1 MRTNSIDIQKIIRET
16 RDTLQNPKEYFSSM
30 PLTGG
35 FAEPLVKAAIYGVV
49 AGIFALIW
57 SLLGW
62 TAVDSSG
69 MWGGVAGFMALI
81 WAIVGSLITVFIGGA
96 ILLVISAICGGN
108 TNYEANVRVAAS
120 LLALYP
126 INAFL
131 SFLYGISVSLG
142 DFMGLGISL
151 WSTYLIY
158 LACIFALKGRES
170 TAKIVAMVLLA
181 LALLGFWGSRK
192 VSNTFEDFSDDYRDS
207 PRMEQLD

>member
-1 MRTNSIDIQKIIRET
+1 
-16 RDTLQNPKEYFSSM
+16 
-30 PLTGG
+30 
-35 FAEPLVKAAIYGVV
+35 
-49 AGIFALIW
+49 
-57 SLLGW
+57 
-62 TAVDSSG
+62 

-96 ILLVISAICGGN
+96 VLLVISAICGGN

-131 SFLYGISVSLG
+131 SFLYGISASLG

-170 TAKIVAMVLLA
+170 TAKIVAMVLLV

-192 VSNTFEDFSDDYRDS
+192 VSNTFDDFSDDYRDG
-207 PRMEQLD
+207 RRFEQLD